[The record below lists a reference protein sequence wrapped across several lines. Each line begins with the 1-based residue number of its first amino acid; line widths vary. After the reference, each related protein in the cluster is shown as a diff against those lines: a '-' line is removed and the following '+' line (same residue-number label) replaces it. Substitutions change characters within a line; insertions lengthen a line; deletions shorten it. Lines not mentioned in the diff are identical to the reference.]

1 MKVKEDLNINHN
13 LKNPNMNIF
22 QKENDYHMKKNL
34 SFNDIEE
41 KNCKKSHFIRNIS
54 LIKSVNVCIIIYNLI
69 HLLFNQYNFSIML
82 IRLLVTILAYF
93 TILLVEN
100 ISKIITNIF
109 SIRILVFLID
119 TIDLFLFCKEN
130 NYQEENNFFSMRIFH
145 NVYLMTLI
153 HNYCFCLNLSESF
166 HLYLLITNEL
176 LLFYDYPDNWFIIR
190 FFKNL
195 FSLKIIS
202 IIYLIMLSIIIQ
214 YNMEKPVRR
223 LWALFDS
230 YKKSYFC
237 VKMIYDK
244 FQFGVMVVK
253 KDLSIIFYKNSKAEK
268 FHTSIKGCFP
278 GKCKCT
284 FKDIFNLNNPSYEK
298 LFLEEIKNGIIKK
311 STFIFPILINK
322 PVKDGEV
329 IKNETSKKFI
339 ELYAYNCEWTN
350 KEECYYIQIHKI
362 PFISNG
368 GLIALENLSKIQ
380 KEMTSFVWNL
390 NQICSFAPLKPEE
403 SKRDSDKNLIFLN
416 NIPEKSPN
424 KSPSNWKP
432 RHIMQKKNYRR
443 TPLAMLNSKKKISFN
458 VSPSPGKSP
467 NFIGLL
473 EEMKLKNLI
482 KKKTQFDYTFL
493 FYNRF
498 GGNYI
503 YDLALTNYVFT
514 SFIENK
520 EIKDIRRFNFDNFL
534 NYMVNYLTPI
544 AKINN
549 FTIEVKNS
557 LKEEVEANYT
567 YIRVILFNCIM
578 FILNNSKDQ
587 KNKTLEIRMNHVKF
601 NKSNE
606 NYYRLVFQFNQVH
619 SYYSYKHLST
629 FFSQF
634 DEAKFKNIDP
644 QQINNTID
652 LGLFVVF
659 LICNIVFNCN
669 DINSFEIKTN
679 PYQILSSIYIPSSL
693 NNPNIKYKKFP
704 ILDINS
710 DISRKANEKIAAIHY
725 ENYIDKINIEDS
737 EDNRY
742 DTRAEEE
749 LITEEE
755 NYFVKN
761 DKKFA
766 MESNIQYV
774 FGKNLSENFE
784 NVISAIQEEKLERNK
799 NNEESII
806 FLNENEKDK
815 TEMPLEINKMNEIFD
830 HMKLFVFDK

>member
-1 MKVKEDLNINHN
+1 MKVKEDLNLNQNEN
-13 LKNPNMNIF
+13 LKQGNMNIF
-22 QKENDYHMKKNL
+22 QKENDYLMKKSL
-34 SFNDIEE
+34 AFNDIEE
-41 KNCKKSHFIRNIS
+41 KNCKTSHFIRNIN
-54 LIKSVNVCIIIYNLI
+54 LIKSVNIFIIIYNLI
-69 HLLFNQYNFSIML
+69 HLIFNKYNFLMAL
-82 IRLLVTILAYF
+82 IRIIVTILAYF

-109 SIRILVFLID
+109 SIRMLVFLID
-119 TIDLFLFCKEN
+119 SIDLLLFCFDN
-130 NYQEENNFFSMRIFH
+130 NYKNEYEFFSMKIFH
-145 NVYLMTLI
+145 NAYLMTII
-153 HNYCFCLNLSESF
+153 HNFCFCLNLTESLK
-166 HLYLLITNEL
+166 LYMFITLEL
-176 LLFYDYPDNWFIIR
+176 LCFYDYPDNWFIIR

-195 FSLKIIS
+195 FSLKIINIFYLV
-202 IIYLIMLSIIIQ
+202 IISIIIE
-214 YNMEKPVRR
+214 YNMIKPARR

-253 KDLSIIFYKNSKAEK
+253 KDLSIIYYKNSKAEK
-268 FHTSIKGCFP
+268 FHLSTNGCFP
-278 GKCKCT
+278 EECKCT
-284 FKDIFNLNNPSYEK
+284 FKDIFNLNDPSNEN
-298 LFLEEIKNGIIKK
+298 LFIENIKNAIIKK
-311 STFIFPILINK
+311 TTFIFPMTITQNQINNI
-322 PVKDGEV
+322 E
-329 IKNETSKKFI
+329 KNDSIRKFI
-339 ELYAYNCEWTN
+339 ELYVYNCEWVN
-350 KEECYYIQIHKI
+350 KEECYYIQIHEI
-362 PFISNG
+362 PFVSNG
-368 GLIALENLSKIQ
+368 GLVALQNLSKIQ

-403 SKRDSDKNLIFLN
+403 NNKNDSKKNMIYLN

-424 KSPSNWKP
+424 KSPSNWRP
-432 RHIMQKKNYRR
+432 RHIFPKKRIIQTPIENSFVKQKKK
-443 TPLAMLNSKKKISFN
+443 LSFN

-473 EEMKLKNLI
+473 EELKLKNLI
-482 KKKTQFDYTFL
+482 KQKTKFDYTFL

-503 YDLALTNYVFT
+503 YDLILTNYVFT

-549 FTIEVKNS
+549 FTIVVKNS

-587 KNKTLEIRMNHVKF
+587 KSKTLEIRMKHVKF
-601 NKSNE
+601 QKLNE
-606 NYYRLVFQFNQVH
+606 NYYSLIFQFNQTHTYH
-619 SYYSYKHLST
+619 SYKNLSI

-644 QQINNTID
+644 QQINETID

-659 LICNIVFNCN
+659 LINNIVFNFN
-669 DINSFEIKTN
+669 ESNIKNFEIKTN
-679 PYQILSSIYIPSSL
+679 PNQILSSIFIPSSS
-693 NNPNIKYKKFP
+693 NNPNVKYKKFP

-710 DISRKANEKIAAIHY
+710 DISRKANEKIAAMQY
-725 ENYIDKINIEDS
+725 QNIKYNFDDI

-742 DTRAEEE
+742 DTRTDDELETDEEKY
-749 LITEEE
+749 T
-755 NYFVKN
+755 VKN
-761 DKKFA
+761 DKKFTVD
-766 MESNIQYV
+766 SNIKHV
-774 FGKNLSENFE
+774 FEDEFFSVDHIIL
-784 NVISAIQEEKLERNK
+784 ACQDDKLERIKNK
-799 NNEESII
+799 KDFVLIK
-806 FLNENEKDK
+806 ENDEKENTNDYIK
-815 TEMPLEINKMNEIFD
+815 IKFGRP
-830 HMKLFVFDK
+830 